1 VPWRLWPSQGVHRQL
16 LFPLGLDLILGSS
29 SSDDFGRDDGCSS
42 GLRWAA
48 SAFMRQQW
56 SHMRHVSTVPST
68 TPDAEEDIDQRPSW
82 EPATPTVER
91 EWGKTISTMKR
102 KVSTLTVA
110 KEAAHFRTSLFPP
123 SLLHVEADL
132 KNKKPF
138 KEAVQRTNVAGAC
151 GLALVRCGELAY
163 SALGQGSELMT
174 LLNGAISGESPR
186 DAASLLKVLHT
197 IKGNVKDVRHALA
210 DTANVG
216 ARLAAGSFNQGIDEV
231 PHQVWDSPL
240 AKVVKPTLECCPP
253 SSTHLFGDDGRIKE
267 ALEADRRRPYQAAS
281 SRSKTP
287 RQRQWKQGGKS
298 ASKSAPSKCG
308 KPSRKQRGAG
318 KAPGPHSKKGEGQK
332 NQ

>member
-174 LLNGAISGESPR
+174 LLNGAISGESP
-186 DAASLLKVLHT
+186 
-197 IKGNVKDVRHALA
+197 
-210 DTANVG
+210 
-216 ARLAAGSFNQGIDEV
+216 
-231 PHQVWDSPL
+231 
-240 AKVVKPTLECCPP
+240 
-253 SSTHLFGDDGRIKE
+253 
-267 ALEADRRRPYQAAS
+267 
-281 SRSKTP
+281 
-287 RQRQWKQGGKS
+287 
-298 ASKSAPSKCG
+298 
-308 KPSRKQRGAG
+308 
-318 KAPGPHSKKGEGQK
+318 
-332 NQ
+332 